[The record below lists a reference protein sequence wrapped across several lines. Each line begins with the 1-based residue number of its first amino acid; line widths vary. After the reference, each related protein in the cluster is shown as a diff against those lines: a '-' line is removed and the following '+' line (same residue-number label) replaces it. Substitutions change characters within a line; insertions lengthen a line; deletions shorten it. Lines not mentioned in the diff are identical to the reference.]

1 MQTILQAC
9 DKFVISSDKTVKEA
23 KRKKKQTYF
32 KQEVM
37 VIIMRRVTLLDT

>member
-23 KRKKKQTYF
+23 KRKKKTYF
-32 KQEVM
+32 KHEVM